1 MTMAR
6 IRYSVRFVHRV
17 TGECRTITVD
27 LSQWEVADVNYQ
39 AAAKRRAVEDGWPPL
54 ERAYALRRAANGL
67 AAGFEPVLEDMHR
80 VPALELMH

>member
-1 MTMAR
+1 MRTR
-6 IRYSVRFVHRV
+6 IRYLVPFVHRV

-27 LSQWEVADVNYQ
+27 LSEWEVADVNYQ
-39 AAAKRRAVEDGWPPL
+39 AAAKRVLPETGWPPL

-67 AAGFEPVLEDMHR
+67 AVEFEPVLEDMHR